1 MLHQYVRQLGQKLV
15 HKQPLDPVEESE
27 SPAAHLNTLDLVG
40 FGVAST
46 LGAGVYIVAGA
57 VAKYIAGPATIISF
71 LVAALSCVMCGLCYA
86 ESWARVPRSGS
97 VYLYS
102 YATMGQLCAFITG
115 WNLILSWVVGERL
128 LGVGEAWGLRS
139 GSEERGGL
147 GSSLIH
153 KHFVIYLVEEE
164 DTMGRKTPQLH
175 CTQVYPVSLNDDP
188 GNQKEREL

>member
-1 MLHQYVRQLGQKLV
+1 MRSQQIIASSTPSRMLHQYVRQLGQKLV
-15 HKQPLDPVEESE
+15 HKQPLDPIEESE

-102 YATMGQLCAFITG
+102 YATLGQLCAFITG
-115 WNLILSWVVGERL
+115 WNLILS
-128 LGVGEAWGLRS
+128 
-139 GSEERGGL
+139 
-147 GSSLIH
+147 
-153 KHFVIYLVEEE
+153 
-164 DTMGRKTPQLH
+164 
-175 CTQVYPVSLNDDP
+175 
-188 GNQKEREL
+188 